1 MVKVVWGPL
10 FDARGESMNQS
21 QLHEMIVAEERKQER
36 FRLLRQPAAPLF
48 VCTVGM
54 RAEALAVKDVSSSG
68 VSLYLERPLPTASKV
83 SIEYEARHL
92 TLNVNGVIIWCRAR
106 QDSDID
112 VPDFAEACVI
122 GVELFSP
129 MLLLSAFRDALPV
142 YALSMGR
149 A

>member
-1 MVKVVWGPL
+1 MRS
-10 FDARGESMNQS
+10 FDARREFMHQS
-21 QLHEMIVAEERKQER
+21 QLREMIVAEERKQER
-36 FRLLRQPAAPLF
+36 FRLLRQPAAPVFL
-48 VCTVGM
+48 CTLGV
-54 RAEALAVKDVSSSG
+54 RAEALAVKDVSRGG
-68 VSLYLERPLPTASKV
+68 VGLYLEQPLPTGLQV

-92 TLNVNGVIIWCRAR
+92 TLNVNGVIIWCRPR

-142 YALSMGR
+142 YALSVGE